1 MSDLASVAPAFV
13 EMAHRIVWSS
23 VATVGAGGRPR
34 SRILHPLWQWDG
46 TELVGWIATGPTP
59 VKRAHLESN
68 PYLSASYWAST
79 HDTCV
84 ADCRATWAFDDETR
98 TWLWQLFKDAPVP
111 VGYDPG
117 LIPAWV
123 GRPHVAGVR
132 GAASRAPAPL
142 GLPGHGHARRG
153 RRGADVVRRPR
164 PRTLSRLPTAGSRCA
179 R

>member
-1 MSDLASVAPAFV
+1 MSDLATVAPAFV

-23 VATVGAGGRPR
+23 VATVGPWGRPR

-68 PYLSASYWAST
+68 PYLSASYWAPT

-98 TWLWQLFKDAPVP
+98 TWLWQRFKDAPAP

-117 LIPAWV
+117 LIPAWS
-123 GRPHVAGVR
+123 GGPTSPAFAGLRLKPRRLRVFP
-132 GAASRAPAPL
+132 GTVML
-142 GLPGHGHARRG
+142 GGGGEVLTWSADRDPGG
-153 RRGADVVRRPR
+153 
-164 PRTLSRLPTAGSRCA
+164 
-179 R
+179 